1 MALTAEQVPI
11 LMATGAA
18 ALGLAALLWALRVSD
33 GARGAARK
41 YRDRSQDLETSLAEH
56 RSVLG
61 AHPGV
66 ILVWQGDAIEA
77 ETAEIAAPELYGSPV
92 ALAGLLSFT
101 DDAISPDPAVRIVE
115 GLADLEAR
123 DGAGQDTTLR
133 IRLRE
138 LREAGQPFSVT
149 ILGPGGRF
157 LEADGRTAGA
167 RAVVWISDSTIKG
180 IEESSARGKLEEARQ
195 IIARDP
201 TAFLDMLGKSPF
213 PAWRVSGMG
222 KLQWA
227 NLAYIAAVDGG
238 NLDRALERQLM
249 LDQASAEQTRKT
261 ISEGRDFDDTRHMV
275 INGERRAMRVL
286 TFPLS
291 GGAGAMA
298 FDVTA
303 QENAREEL
311 NRHVRAHD
319 ETLNHV
325 ADAVAIFGADR
336 ALTFYNKAFRD
347 IWDLEETFLL
357 DRPKHS
363 QLLDRLREHR
373 KLPART
379 DFASWRA
386 EELSY
391 YLDIDGVK
399 EDTWSLPDGRTLSV
413 TRQRHPMG
421 GLLILFKDITGEL
434 DLQTR
439 FNAMIKTQAS
449 TLDSLH
455 EAVAVFGGD
464 GRLKLHNRA
473 FETLWAL
480 NPDALK
486 RNPDY
491 SAIVEACVPLFHDND
506 TWDGIKGHIT
516 DPSAKARQS
525 TTGEMHRSDGSILTY
540 LTHPLPD
547 GNTLTAFADV
557 TATRR
562 VESALRERAEAFEA
576 ADRLKTEFVRNVSY
590 QLRSPLTVI
599 FGYAELLE
607 TQRNGALTE
616 RQVDYVASI
625 LSASDHLSKLI
636 ENILDLAMIEAG
648 RMDLELAEIDL
659 KEAIDR
665 SVEMV
670 VSKAEDTEIAVRT
683 NITGKLGTM
692 RADERRIRQ
701 ILFNLISNSLRFTE
715 PGGEIIVSASRVGD
729 MVTLS
734 VADNGRGLDADK
746 RATSFDSF
754 VSGDQ
759 RGAGLGLALVKHFVD
774 LHGGTV
780 GMKAV
785 DGGGLEVTCWLPAN
799 AVVGQGAPGGSMIP
813 APAADGSLG
822 QISASASA

>member
-1 MALTAEQVPI
+1 MAITADQVPLI
-11 LMATGAA
+11 MSAGAT

-41 YRDRSQDLETSLAEH
+41 YKDRSSDLETLLAEH
-56 RSVLG
+56 RSILG

-66 ILVWQGDAIEA
+66 ILVWQGDALEPDS
-77 ETAEIAAPELYGSPV
+77 EEMTPPELYGSPV

-101 DDAISPDPAVRIVE
+101 DDAISPDPAVRIIE

-123 DGAGQDTTLR
+123 DSSGQDTTLR

-138 LREAGQPFSVT
+138 LRDTGQPFSLT
-149 ILGPGGRF
+149 IIGPSGRF

-167 RAVVWISDSTIKG
+167 RAVVWVTDTTIKG
-180 IEESSARGKLEEARQ
+180 LEESSARGKLEEARQ
-195 IIARDP
+195 VIARDP
-201 TAFLDMLGKSPF
+201 TAFLDMLGKAPF

-222 KLQWA
+222 KLQWV
-227 NLAYIAAVDGG
+227 NPAYIEAVDGV
-238 NLDRALERQLM
+238 NLDRVLDRQLM
-249 LDQASAEQTRKT
+249 LDQASADQARKT
-261 ISEGRDFDDTRHMV
+261 ISEGVDIDETRHMV
-275 INGERRAMRVL
+275 VNGERRAMRVL

-303 QENAREEL
+303 QEDAREEL

-336 ALTFYNKAFRD
+336 KLTFYNKAFRD
-347 IWDLEETFLL
+347 MWDLDESFLL
-357 DRPKHS
+357 DRPNHG
-363 QLLDRLREHR
+363 QLLDRLRERR

-379 DFASWRA
+379 NYAEWRA

-399 EDTWSLPDGRTLSV
+399 EDTWSLPDDRTLSV

-421 GLLILFKDITGEL
+421 GLLLLFKDITGEL
-434 DLQTR
+434 NLQTK
-439 FNAMIKTQAS
+439 FNAIVKTQAS
-449 TLDSLH
+449 TLDNLH
-455 EAVAVFGGD
+455 EAVVVFGSD
-464 GRLKLHNRA
+464 GRLKLFNKA
-473 FETLWAL
+473 FERLWSL
-480 NPDALK
+480 DHDKLK
-486 RNPDY
+486 DHPDY
-491 SAIVEACVPLFHDND
+491 SDVIEDCVPLFHDLD
-506 TWDGIKGHIT
+506 VWDAIKGHIT
-516 DPSAKARQS
+516 DPSARARQS
-525 TTGEMHRSDGSILTY
+525 TTGEMRRSDGSILTY

-547 GNTLTAFADV
+547 GNTLIAFADV

-562 VESALRERAEAFEA
+562 VESALRDRAEAFEA

-607 TQRNGALTE
+607 TKRNGDLTE
-616 RQVDYVASI
+616 RQTDYVSAI

-648 RMDLELAEIDL
+648 RMDLDVKDVDLSHVIEESID
-659 KEAIDR
+659 
-665 SVEMV
+665 MV
-670 VSKAEDTEIAVRT
+670 VSKAEDTQIAVRAD
-683 NITGKLGTM
+683 IKGELGM
-692 RADERRIRQ
+692 IRADERRIRQ
-701 ILFNLISNSLRFTE
+701 VLFNLISNSLRFTE
-715 PGGEIIVSASRVGD
+715 SGGEIVVSSQRVGD

-734 VADNGRGLDADK
+734 VRDNGRGLAADK

-759 RGAGLGLALVKHFVD
+759 RGAGLGLALVKHFID

-780 GMKAV
+780 GMKPV
-785 DGGGLEVTCWLPAN
+785 DGGGLEVTCWLPVKVTKTVQN
-799 AVVGQGAPGGSMIP
+799 QELLLTDSMP
-813 APAADGSLG
+813 A
-822 QISASASA
+822 

>member
-1 MALTAEQVPI
+1 MAITADQVPI
-11 LMATGAA
+11 IMSAGAT

-41 YRDRSQDLETSLAEH
+41 YKDRSSDLETLLAEH
-56 RSVLG
+56 RSILG

-66 ILVWQGDAIEA
+66 ILVWQGEA
-77 ETAEIAAPELYGSPV
+77 LEPDSEEMTPPELYGSPV

-101 DDAISPDPAVRIVE
+101 DDAISPDPAVRIIE

-123 DGAGQDTTLR
+123 DSSGQDTTLR
-133 IRLRE
+133 IRMRE
-138 LREAGQPFSVT
+138 LRDTGQAFSLT
-149 ILGPGGRF
+149 IIGPSGRF

-167 RAVVWISDSTIKG
+167 RAVVWVNDTTIKG
-180 IEESSARGKLEEARQ
+180 LEESSARGKLEEARQ
-195 IIARDP
+195 VIARDP
-201 TAFLDMLGKSPF
+201 TAFLDMLGKAPF

-222 KLQWA
+222 KLQWV
-227 NLAYIAAVDGG
+227 NPSYIEAVDGV
-238 NLDRALERQLM
+238 NLDRVLDRQIM
-249 LDQASAEQTRKT
+249 LDQASADQARKT
-261 ISEGRDFDDTRHMV
+261 ISEGADIDETRHMV
-275 INGERRAMRVL
+275 VNGERRAMRVL

-336 ALTFYNKAFRD
+336 KLTFYNKAFRD
-347 IWDLEETFLL
+347 MWDLDESFLL
-357 DRPKHS
+357 DRPNHG
-363 QLLDRLREHR
+363 QLLDRLRERR

-379 DFASWRA
+379 NYAEWRA

-399 EDTWSLPDGRTLSV
+399 EDTWSLPDDRTLSV

-421 GLLILFKDITGEL
+421 GLLLLFKDITGEL
-434 DLQTR
+434 NLQTK
-439 FNAMIKTQAS
+439 FNAIVKTQAS
-449 TLDSLH
+449 TLDNLH
-455 EAVAVFGGD
+455 EAVVVFGGD
-464 GRLKLHNRA
+464 GRLKLFNKA
-473 FETLWAL
+473 FERLWSL
-480 NPDALK
+480 DHDELK
-486 RNPDY
+486 DHPDY
-491 SAIVEACVPLFHDND
+491 SDVIEDCVPLFHDLD
-506 TWDGIKGHIT
+506 VWDAIKGHIT
-516 DPSAKARQS
+516 DPSARARQS
-525 TTGEMHRSDGSILTY
+525 TTGEMRRSDGSILTY

-547 GNTLTAFADV
+547 GNTLIAFADV

-562 VESALRERAEAFEA
+562 VESALRDRAEAFEA

-607 TQRNGALTE
+607 TKRNGDLTE
-616 RQVDYVASI
+616 RQTDYVSAI

-648 RMDLELAEIDL
+648 RMDLDL
-659 KEAIDR
+659 KDVDLSHVIEESID
-665 SVEMV
+665 MV
-670 VSKAEDTEIAVRT
+670 VSKAEDTQIAVRAD
-683 NITGKLGTM
+683 IKGKLGVI

-701 ILFNLISNSLRFTE
+701 VLFNLISNSLRFTE
-715 PGGEIIVSASRVGD
+715 SGGEIVVSSQRVGD

-734 VADNGRGLDADK
+734 VRDNGRGLAADK

-759 RGAGLGLALVKHFVD
+759 RGAGLGLALVKHFID

-780 GMKAV
+780 GMKPV
-785 DGGGLEVTCWLPAN
+785 DGGGLEVTCWLPVKVTK
-799 AVVGQGAPGGSMIP
+799 VVQNQEMLLTESLP
-813 APAADGSLG
+813 A
-822 QISASASA
+822 

>member
-1 MALTAEQVPI
+1 MTADQVPI
-11 LMATGAA
+11 IMSAGAT

-41 YRDRSQDLETSLAEH
+41 YKDRSSDLETLLAEH
-56 RSVLG
+56 RSILG

-66 ILVWQGDAIEA
+66 ILVWQGEA
-77 ETAEIAAPELYGSPV
+77 LEPDSEEMTPPELYGSPV

-101 DDAISPDPAVRIVE
+101 DDAISPDPAVRIIE

-123 DGAGQDTTLR
+123 DSSGQDTTLR
-133 IRLRE
+133 IRMRE
-138 LREAGQPFSVT
+138 LRDTGQAFSLT
-149 ILGPGGRF
+149 IIGPSGRF

-167 RAVVWISDSTIKG
+167 RAVVWVTDTTIKG
-180 IEESSARGKLEEARQ
+180 LEESSARGKLEEARQ
-195 IIARDP
+195 VIARDP
-201 TAFLDMLGKSPF
+201 TAFLDMLGKAPF

-222 KLQWA
+222 KLQWV
-227 NLAYIAAVDGG
+227 NPSYIEAVDGV
-238 NLDRALERQLM
+238 NLDRVLDRQIM
-249 LDQASAEQTRKT
+249 LDQASADQARKT
-261 ISEGRDFDDTRHMV
+261 ISEGADIDDTRHMV
-275 INGERRAMRVL
+275 VNGERRAMRVL

-336 ALTFYNKAFRD
+336 KLTFYNKAFRD
-347 IWDLEETFLL
+347 MWDLDESFLL
-357 DRPKHS
+357 DRPNHG
-363 QLLDRLREHR
+363 QLLDRLRERR

-379 DFASWRA
+379 NYAEWRA

-399 EDTWSLPDGRTLSV
+399 EDTWSLPDDRTLSV

-421 GLLILFKDITGEL
+421 GLLLLFKDITGEL
-434 DLQTR
+434 NLQTK
-439 FNAMIKTQAS
+439 FNAIVKTQAS
-449 TLDSLH
+449 TLDNLH
-455 EAVAVFGGD
+455 EAVVVFGGD
-464 GRLKLHNRA
+464 GRLKLFNKA
-473 FETLWAL
+473 FERLWSL
-480 NPDALK
+480 DHDELK
-486 RNPDY
+486 DHPDY
-491 SAIVEACVPLFHDND
+491 SDVIEDCVPLFHDLD
-506 TWDGIKGHIT
+506 VWDAIKGHIT
-516 DPSAKARQS
+516 DPSARARQS
-525 TTGEMHRSDGSILTY
+525 TTGEMRRSDGSILTY

-547 GNTLTAFADV
+547 GNTLIAFADV

-562 VESALRERAEAFEA
+562 VESALRDRAEAFEA

-607 TQRNGALTE
+607 TKRNGDLTE
-616 RQVDYVASI
+616 RQTDYVSAI

-648 RMDLELAEIDL
+648 RMDLDL
-659 KEAIDR
+659 KDVDLSHVIEESID
-665 SVEMV
+665 MV
-670 VSKAEDTEIAVRT
+670 VSKAEDTQIAVRAD
-683 NITGKLGTM
+683 IKGKLGVI

-701 ILFNLISNSLRFTE
+701 VLFNLISNSLRFTE
-715 PGGEIIVSASRVGD
+715 SGGEIVVSSQRVGD

-734 VADNGRGLDADK
+734 VRDNGRGLAADK

-759 RGAGLGLALVKHFVD
+759 RGAGLGLALVKHFID

-780 GMKAV
+780 GMKPV
-785 DGGGLEVTCWLPAN
+785 DGGGLEVTCWLPVKVTK
-799 AVVGQGAPGGSMIP
+799 VVQNQEMLLTESLP
-813 APAADGSLG
+813 A
-822 QISASASA
+822 

>member
-11 LMATGAA
+11 IMAVGAA

-33 GARGAARK
+33 GACGAARR
-41 YRDRSQDLETSLAEH
+41 YRDRSAELETDLAAL
-56 RSVLG
+56 RSIFG

-66 ILVWQGDAIEA
+66 ILVWQGEA
-77 ETAEIAAPELYGSPV
+77 LESENDEIIPPEMYGSPV

-123 DGAGQDTTLR
+123 DSAGQDTTLR

-138 LREAGQPFSVT
+138 LRETGQAFSLT
-149 ILGPGGRF
+149 IIGPSGRF

-167 RAVVWISDSTIKG
+167 RAVVWVTDATIKG
-180 IEESSARGKLEEARQ
+180 LEESSARGKLEEARQ
-195 IIARDP
+195 VIARDP
-201 TAFLDMLGKSPF
+201 TAFLDMLGKAPF
-213 PAWRVSGMG
+213 PAWRMSGMG
-222 KLQWA
+222 KLQWV
-227 NLAYIAAVDGG
+227 NPAYIEAVDGV
-238 NLDRALERQLM
+238 NLDRVLDRQLM
-249 LDQASAEQTRKT
+249 LDQATADQARKT
-261 ISEGRDFDDTRHMV
+261 ISEGIDIDETLHMV
-275 INGERRAMRVL
+275 INGDRRAMRIL

-298 FDVTA
+298 LDVTA
-303 QENAREEL
+303 QEDAREDL

-336 ALTFYNKAFRD
+336 KLTFYNKAFRD
-347 IWDLEETFLL
+347 MWDLDESFLL
-357 DRPKHS
+357 DRPGHG
-363 QLLDRLREHR
+363 QLLDRLRERR
-373 KLPART
+373 KLPAR
-379 DFASWRA
+379 ANYAEWRA

-399 EDTWSLPDGRTLSV
+399 EDTWSLPDERTLSV

-421 GLLILFKDITGEL
+421 GLLLLFKDITGEL
-434 DLQTR
+434 ELQTK
-439 FNAMIKTQAS
+439 FNAIVKTQSS
-449 TLDSLH
+449 TLDNLH

-464 GRLKLHNRA
+464 GRLKLHNNA
-473 FETLWAL
+473 FERLWGL
-480 NPDALK
+480 SGEKLK
-486 RNPDY
+486 DQPDY
-491 SAIVEACVPLFHDND
+491 DAVIEECIPLFHD
-506 TWDGIKGHIT
+506 TEIWAAMKSHIT

-525 TTGEMHRSDGSILTY
+525 TTGEMRRSDGSLLTY

-547 GNTLTAFADV
+547 GNTLIAFADV

-607 TQRNGALTE
+607 TQRNGELTE
-616 RQVDYVASI
+616 RQKDYVSAI

-648 RMDLELAEIDL
+648 RMDLDL
-659 KEAIDR
+659 EDVDLRKVIEESI
-665 SVEMV
+665 EMV
-670 VSKAEDTEIAVRT
+670 VSKAEDTEISVT
-683 NITGKLGTM
+683 SDITGDLGLI

-701 ILFNLISNSLRFTE
+701 ILFNLISNSLRFTDS
-715 PGGEIIVSASRVGD
+715 GGEIVVAAHRMGD
-729 MVTLS
+729 MVTFS
-734 VADNGRGLDADK
+734 VRDNGRGLEADK

-780 GMKAV
+780 GMKPV
-785 DGGGLEVTCWLPAN
+785 DGGGLEVTCWLPAQ
-799 AVVGQGAPGGSMIP
+799 AMRA
-813 APAADGSLG
+813 
-822 QISASASA
+822 ASAQRELLLSDTMPAE

>member
-1 MALTAEQVPI
+1 MAITADQVPLI
-11 LMATGAA
+11 MSAGAT

-41 YRDRSQDLETSLAEH
+41 YKDRSSDLETLLAEH
-56 RSVLG
+56 RSILG

-66 ILVWQGDAIEA
+66 ILVWQGDALEPDS
-77 ETAEIAAPELYGSPV
+77 EEMTPPELYGSPV

-101 DDAISPDPAVRIVE
+101 DDAISPDPAVRIIE

-123 DGAGQDTTLR
+123 DSSGQDTTLR
-133 IRLRE
+133 IRMRE
-138 LREAGQPFSVT
+138 LRDTGQAFSLT
-149 ILGPGGRF
+149 IIGPSGRF

-167 RAVVWISDSTIKG
+167 RAVVWVTDTTIKG
-180 IEESSARGKLEEARQ
+180 LEESSARGKLEEARQ
-195 IIARDP
+195 VIARDP
-201 TAFLDMLGKSPF
+201 TAFLDMLGKAPF

-222 KLQWA
+222 KLQWV
-227 NLAYIAAVDGG
+227 NPSYIEAVDGV
-238 NLDRALERQLM
+238 NLDRVLDRQLM
-249 LDQASAEQTRKT
+249 LDQASADQARKT
-261 ISEGRDFDDTRHMV
+261 ISDGADIDETRHMI

-336 ALTFYNKAFRD
+336 KLTFYNKAFRD
-347 IWDLEETFLL
+347 MWDLDESFLL
-357 DRPKHS
+357 DRPNHG
-363 QLLDRLREHR
+363 QLLDRLRERR

-379 DFASWRA
+379 NYAEWRA

-399 EDTWSLPDGRTLSV
+399 EDTWSLPDDRTLSV

-421 GLLILFKDITGEL
+421 GLLLLFKDITGEL
-434 DLQTR
+434 DLKTK
-439 FNAMIKTQAS
+439 FNAIVKTQAS
-449 TLDSLH
+449 TLDNLH
-455 EAVAVFGGD
+455 EAVVVFGGD
-464 GRLKLHNRA
+464 GRLKLFNKA
-473 FETLWAL
+473 FEHLWSLDHDTLK
-480 NPDALK
+480 DH
-486 RNPDY
+486 PDY
-491 SAIVEACVPLFHDND
+491 SAVIEDCVPLFHDLD
-506 TWDGIKGHIT
+506 VWDAIKRHIT
-516 DPSAKARQS
+516 DPSARARQS
-525 TTGEMHRSDGSILTY
+525 TTGEMRRSDGSILTY

-547 GNTLTAFADV
+547 GNTLIAFADV

-562 VESALRERAEAFEA
+562 VESALRDRAEAFEA

-607 TQRNGALTE
+607 TKRNGDLTE
-616 RQVDYVASI
+616 RQSDYVSAI

-648 RMDLELAEIDL
+648 RMDLDVKDVDLAHVID
-659 KEAIDR
+659 E

-670 VSKAEDTEIAVRT
+670 VSKAEDTQINVRAD
-683 NITGKLGTM
+683 IMGDLGVI
-692 RADERRIRQ
+692 RADERRIKQ

-715 PGGEIIVSASRVGD
+715 SGGEIVVASQRVGD

-734 VADNGRGLDADK
+734 VRDNGRGLEADK

-780 GMKAV
+780 GMKPV
-785 DGGGLEVTCWLPAN
+785 DGGGLEVTCWLPVKVTKSAQN
-799 AVVGQGAPGGSMIP
+799 QELLLTESVP
-813 APAADGSLG
+813 A
-822 QISASASA
+822 

>member
-1 MALTAEQVPI
+1 MAITADQVPI
-11 LMATGAA
+11 IMSAGAT

-41 YRDRSQDLETSLAEH
+41 YKDRSSDLETLLAEH
-56 RSVLG
+56 RSILG

-66 ILVWQGDAIEA
+66 ILVWQGEA
-77 ETAEIAAPELYGSPV
+77 LEPDSEEMTPPELYGSPV

-101 DDAISPDPAVRIVE
+101 DDAISPDPAVRIIE

-123 DGAGQDTTLR
+123 DSSGQDTTLR
-133 IRLRE
+133 IRMRE
-138 LREAGQPFSVT
+138 LRDTGQAFSLT
-149 ILGPGGRF
+149 IIGPSGRF

-167 RAVVWISDSTIKG
+167 RAVVWVTDTTIKG
-180 IEESSARGKLEEARQ
+180 LEESSARGKLEEARQ
-195 IIARDP
+195 VIARDP
-201 TAFLDMLGKSPF
+201 TAFLDMLGKAPF

-222 KLQWA
+222 KLQWV
-227 NLAYIAAVDGG
+227 NPSYIEAVDGV
-238 NLDRALERQLM
+238 NLDRVLDRQIM
-249 LDQASAEQTRKT
+249 LDQASADQARKT
-261 ISEGRDFDDTRHMV
+261 ISEGADIDETRHMV
-275 INGERRAMRVL
+275 VNGERRAMRVL

-336 ALTFYNKAFRD
+336 KLTFYNKAFRD
-347 IWDLEETFLL
+347 MWDLDESFLL
-357 DRPKHS
+357 DRPNHG
-363 QLLDRLREHR
+363 QLLDRLRERR

-379 DFASWRA
+379 NYAEWRA

-399 EDTWSLPDGRTLSV
+399 EDTWSLPDDRTLSV

-421 GLLILFKDITGEL
+421 GLLLLFKDITGDL
-434 DLQTR
+434 NLQTK
-439 FNAMIKTQAS
+439 FNAIVKTQAS
-449 TLDSLH
+449 TLDNLH
-455 EAVAVFGGD
+455 EAVVVFGGD
-464 GRLKLHNRA
+464 GRLKLFNKA
-473 FETLWAL
+473 FERLWSL
-480 NPDALK
+480 DHDELK
-486 RNPDY
+486 DHPDY
-491 SAIVEACVPLFHDND
+491 SDVIEDCVPLFHDLD
-506 TWDGIKGHIT
+506 VWDAIKGHIT
-516 DPSAKARQS
+516 DPSARARQS
-525 TTGEMHRSDGSILTY
+525 TTGEMRRSDGSILTY

-547 GNTLTAFADV
+547 GNTLIAFADV

-562 VESALRERAEAFEA
+562 VESALRDRAEAFEA

-607 TQRNGALTE
+607 TKRNGDLTE
-616 RQVDYVASI
+616 RQTDYVSAI

-648 RMDLELAEIDL
+648 RMDLDL
-659 KEAIDR
+659 KDVDLSHVIEESID
-665 SVEMV
+665 MV
-670 VSKAEDTEIAVRT
+670 VSKAEDTQIAVRAD
-683 NITGKLGTM
+683 IKGKLGVI

-701 ILFNLISNSLRFTE
+701 VLFNLISNSLRFTE
-715 PGGEIIVSASRVGD
+715 SGGEIVVSSQRVGD

-734 VADNGRGLDADK
+734 VRDNGRGLAADK

-759 RGAGLGLALVKHFVD
+759 RGAGLGLALVKHFID

-780 GMKAV
+780 GMKPV
-785 DGGGLEVTCWLPAN
+785 DGGGLEVTCWLPVKVTK
-799 AVVGQGAPGGSMIP
+799 VVQNQEMLLTESLP
-813 APAADGSLG
+813 A
-822 QISASASA
+822 

>member
-1 MALTAEQVPI
+1 MAITADQVPLI
-11 LMATGAA
+11 MSAGAT

-41 YRDRSQDLETSLAEH
+41 YKDRSSDLETLLAEH
-56 RSVLG
+56 RSILG

-66 ILVWQGDAIEA
+66 ILVWQGDALEPDS
-77 ETAEIAAPELYGSPV
+77 EEMTPPELYGSPV

-101 DDAISPDPAVRIVE
+101 DDAISPDPAVRIIE

-123 DGAGQDTTLR
+123 DSSGQDTTLR
-133 IRLRE
+133 IRMRE
-138 LREAGQPFSVT
+138 LRDTGQAFSLT
-149 ILGPGGRF
+149 IIGPSGRF

-167 RAVVWISDSTIKG
+167 RAVVWVTDTTIKG
-180 IEESSARGKLEEARQ
+180 LEESSARGKLEEARQ
-195 IIARDP
+195 VIARDP
-201 TAFLDMLGKSPF
+201 TAFLDMLGKAPF

-222 KLQWA
+222 KLQWV
-227 NLAYIAAVDGG
+227 NPSYIEAVDGV
-238 NLDRALERQLM
+238 NLDRVLDRQLM
-249 LDQASAEQTRKT
+249 LDQASADQARKT
-261 ISEGRDFDDTRHMV
+261 ISDGADIDETRHMI

-336 ALTFYNKAFRD
+336 KLTFYNKAFRD
-347 IWDLEETFLL
+347 MWDLDESFLL
-357 DRPKHS
+357 DRPNHG
-363 QLLDRLREHR
+363 QLLDRLRERR

-379 DFASWRA
+379 NYAEWRA

-399 EDTWSLPDGRTLSV
+399 EDTWSLPDDRTLSV

-421 GLLILFKDITGEL
+421 GLLLLFKDITGEL
-434 DLQTR
+434 DLKTK
-439 FNAMIKTQAS
+439 FNAIVKTQAS
-449 TLDSLH
+449 TLDNLH
-455 EAVAVFGGD
+455 EAVVVFGGD
-464 GRLKLHNRA
+464 GRLKLFNKA
-473 FETLWAL
+473 FEYLWSLDHDTLK
-480 NPDALK
+480 DH
-486 RNPDY
+486 PDY
-491 SAIVEACVPLFHDND
+491 SAVIEDCVPLFHDLD
-506 TWDGIKGHIT
+506 VWDAIKRHIT
-516 DPSAKARQS
+516 DPSARARQS
-525 TTGEMHRSDGSILTY
+525 TTGEMRRSDGSILTY

-547 GNTLTAFADV
+547 GNTLIAFADV

-562 VESALRERAEAFEA
+562 VESALRDRAEAFEA

-607 TQRNGALTE
+607 TKRNGDLTE
-616 RQVDYVASI
+616 RQSDYVSAI

-648 RMDLELAEIDL
+648 RMDLDVKDVDLAHVID
-659 KEAIDR
+659 E

-670 VSKAEDTEIAVRT
+670 VSKAEDTQINVRAD
-683 NITGKLGTM
+683 IMGDLGVI
-692 RADERRIRQ
+692 RADERRIKQ

-715 PGGEIIVSASRVGD
+715 SGGEIVVASQRVGD

-734 VADNGRGLDADK
+734 VRDNGRGLEADK

-780 GMKAV
+780 GMKPV
-785 DGGGLEVTCWLPAN
+785 DGGGLEVTCWLPVKVTKSAQN
-799 AVVGQGAPGGSMIP
+799 QELLLTESVP
-813 APAADGSLG
+813 A
-822 QISASASA
+822 

>member
-1 MALTAEQVPI
+1 MAITADQVPI
-11 LMATGAA
+11 IMSAGAT

-41 YRDRSQDLETSLAEH
+41 YKDRSSDLETLLAEH
-56 RSVLG
+56 RSILG

-66 ILVWQGDAIEA
+66 ILVWQGEA
-77 ETAEIAAPELYGSPV
+77 LEPDSEEMTPPELYGSPV

-101 DDAISPDPAVRIVE
+101 DDAISPDPAVRIIE

-123 DGAGQDTTLR
+123 DSSGQDTTLR
-133 IRLRE
+133 IRMRE
-138 LREAGQPFSVT
+138 LRDTGQAFSLT
-149 ILGPGGRF
+149 LIGPSGRF

-167 RAVVWISDSTIKG
+167 RAVVWVTDTTIKG
-180 IEESSARGKLEEARQ
+180 LEESSARGKLEEARQ
-195 IIARDP
+195 VIARDP
-201 TAFLDMLGKSPF
+201 TAFLDMLGKAPF

-222 KLQWA
+222 KLQWV
-227 NLAYIAAVDGG
+227 NPSYIEAVDGV
-238 NLDRALERQLM
+238 NLDRVLDRQIM
-249 LDQASAEQTRKT
+249 LDQASADQARKT
-261 ISEGRDFDDTRHMV
+261 ISEGADIDETRHMV
-275 INGERRAMRVL
+275 VNGERRAMRVL

-336 ALTFYNKAFRD
+336 KLTFYNKAFRD
-347 IWDLEETFLL
+347 MWDLDDSFLL
-357 DRPKHS
+357 DRPNHG
-363 QLLDRLREHR
+363 QLLDRLRERR

-379 DFASWRA
+379 NYAEWRA

-399 EDTWSLPDGRTLSV
+399 EDTWSLPDDRTLSV

-421 GLLILFKDITGEL
+421 GLLLLFKDITGEL
-434 DLQTR
+434 NLQTK
-439 FNAMIKTQAS
+439 FNAIVKTQAS
-449 TLDSLH
+449 TLDNLH
-455 EAVAVFGGD
+455 EAVVVFGGD
-464 GRLKLHNRA
+464 GRLKLFNKA
-473 FETLWAL
+473 FERLWSL
-480 NPDALK
+480 DHDELK
-486 RNPDY
+486 DHPDY
-491 SAIVEACVPLFHDND
+491 SDVIEDCVPLFHDLD
-506 TWDGIKGHIT
+506 VWDAIKGHIT
-516 DPSAKARQS
+516 DPSARARQS
-525 TTGEMHRSDGSILTY
+525 TTGEMRRSDGSILTY

-547 GNTLTAFADV
+547 GNTLIAFADV

-562 VESALRERAEAFEA
+562 VESALRDRAEAFEA

-607 TQRNGALTE
+607 TKRNGDLTE
-616 RQVDYVASI
+616 RQTDYVSAI

-648 RMDLELAEIDL
+648 RMDLDL
-659 KEAIDR
+659 KDVDLSHVIEESID
-665 SVEMV
+665 MV
-670 VSKAEDTEIAVRT
+670 VSKAEDTQIAVRAD
-683 NITGKLGTM
+683 IKGKLGVI

-701 ILFNLISNSLRFTE
+701 VLFNLISNSLRFTE
-715 PGGEIIVSASRVGD
+715 SGGEIVVSSQRVGD

-734 VADNGRGLDADK
+734 VRDNGRGLAADK

-759 RGAGLGLALVKHFVD
+759 RGAGLGLALVKHFID

-780 GMKAV
+780 GMKPV
-785 DGGGLEVTCWLPAN
+785 DGGGLEVTCWLPVKVTK
-799 AVVGQGAPGGSMIP
+799 VVQNQEMLLTESLP
-813 APAADGSLG
+813 A
-822 QISASASA
+822 

>member
-1 MALTAEQVPI
+1 MAITADQVPI
-11 LMATGAA
+11 IMSAGAT

-41 YRDRSQDLETSLAEH
+41 YKDRSSDLETLLAEH
-56 RSVLG
+56 RSILG

-66 ILVWQGDAIEA
+66 ILVWQGEA
-77 ETAEIAAPELYGSPV
+77 LEPDSEEMTPPELYGSPV

-101 DDAISPDPAVRIVE
+101 DDAISPDPAVRIIE

-123 DGAGQDTTLR
+123 DSSGQDTTLR
-133 IRLRE
+133 IRMRE
-138 LREAGQPFSVT
+138 LRDTGQAFSLT
-149 ILGPGGRF
+149 IIGPSGRF

-167 RAVVWISDSTIKG
+167 RAVVWVTDTTIKG
-180 IEESSARGKLEEARQ
+180 LEESSARGKLEEARQ
-195 IIARDP
+195 VIARDP
-201 TAFLDMLGKSPF
+201 TAFLDMLGKAPF

-222 KLQWA
+222 KLQWV
-227 NLAYIAAVDGG
+227 NPSYIEAVDGV
-238 NLDRALERQLM
+238 NLDRVLDRQIM
-249 LDQASAEQTRKT
+249 LDQASADQARKT
-261 ISEGRDFDDTRHMV
+261 ISEGADIDETRHMV
-275 INGERRAMRVL
+275 VNGERRAMRVL

-336 ALTFYNKAFRD
+336 KLTFYNKAFRD
-347 IWDLEETFLL
+347 MWDLDESFLL
-357 DRPKHS
+357 DRPNHG
-363 QLLDRLREHR
+363 QLLDRLRERR

-379 DFASWRA
+379 NYAEWRA

-399 EDTWSLPDGRTLSV
+399 EDTWSLPDDRTLSV

-421 GLLILFKDITGEL
+421 GLLLLFKDITGEL
-434 DLQTR
+434 NLQTK
-439 FNAMIKTQAS
+439 FNAIVKTQAS
-449 TLDSLH
+449 TLDNLH
-455 EAVAVFGGD
+455 EAVVVFGGD
-464 GRLKLHNRA
+464 GRLKLFNKA
-473 FETLWAL
+473 FERLWSL
-480 NPDALK
+480 DHDELK
-486 RNPDY
+486 DHPDY
-491 SAIVEACVPLFHDND
+491 SDVIEDCVPLFHDLD
-506 TWDGIKGHIT
+506 VWDAIKGHIT
-516 DPSAKARQS
+516 DPSARARQS
-525 TTGEMHRSDGSILTY
+525 TTGEMRRSDGSILTY

-547 GNTLTAFADV
+547 GNTLIAFADV

-562 VESALRERAEAFEA
+562 VESALRDRAEAFEA
-576 ADRLKTEFVRNVSY
+576 ADRLKMEFVRNVSY

-607 TQRNGALTE
+607 TKRNGDLTE
-616 RQVDYVASI
+616 RQTDYVSAI

-648 RMDLELAEIDL
+648 RMDLDL
-659 KEAIDR
+659 KDVDLSHVIEESID
-665 SVEMV
+665 MV
-670 VSKAEDTEIAVRT
+670 VSKAEDTQIAVRAD
-683 NITGKLGTM
+683 IKGKLGVI

-701 ILFNLISNSLRFTE
+701 VLFNLISNSLRFTE
-715 PGGEIIVSASRVGD
+715 SGGEIVVSSQRVGD

-734 VADNGRGLDADK
+734 VRDNGRGLAADK

-759 RGAGLGLALVKHFVD
+759 RGAGLGLALVKHFID

-780 GMKAV
+780 GMKPV
-785 DGGGLEVTCWLPAN
+785 DGGGLEVTCWLPVKVTK
-799 AVVGQGAPGGSMIP
+799 VVQNQEMLLTESLP
-813 APAADGSLG
+813 A
-822 QISASASA
+822 

>member
-1 MALTAEQVPI
+1 MAA
-11 LMATGAA
+11 GAA

-41 YRDRSQDLETSLAEH
+41 YRDRSSDLETDLAAH
-56 RSVLG
+56 RSILG

-66 ILVWQGDAIEA
+66 ILVWQGEA
-77 ETAEIAAPELYGSPV
+77 LEGEGDEIIPPEMYGSPV

-123 DGAGQDTTLR
+123 DSAGQDTTLR

-138 LREAGQPFSVT
+138 LRETGQAFSLT
-149 ILGPGGRF
+149 IIGPSGRF

-167 RAVVWISDSTIKG
+167 RAVVWVTDATIKG
-180 IEESSARGKLEEARQ
+180 LEESSARGKLEEARQ
-195 IIARDP
+195 VIARDP
-201 TAFLDMLGKSPF
+201 TAFLDMLGKAPF
-213 PAWRVSGMG
+213 PAWRMSGMG
-222 KLQWA
+222 KLQWV
-227 NLAYIAAVDGG
+227 NPAYIQAVDGV
-238 NLDRALERQLM
+238 NLDRVLDRQLM
-249 LDQASAEQTRKT
+249 LDHATAEQARKT
-261 ISEGRDFDDTRHMV
+261 ISEGIDIDETRHVV
-275 INGERRAMRVL
+275 INGDRLAMRVL

-298 FDVTA
+298 LDVTA
-303 QENAREEL
+303 QEDAREDL

-336 ALTFYNKAFRD
+336 KLTFYNKAFRD
-347 IWDLEETFLL
+347 MWDLDESFLL
-357 DRPKHS
+357 ERPGHG
-363 QLLDRLREHR
+363 QLLDRLRERR
-373 KLPART
+373 KLPAR
-379 DFASWRA
+379 ANYAEWRA

-399 EDTWSLPDGRTLSV
+399 EDTWSLPDERTLSV

-421 GLLILFKDITGEL
+421 GLLLLFKDITGEL
-434 DLQTR
+434 ELQTK
-439 FNAMIKTQAS
+439 FNAIVKTQSS

-455 EAVAVFGGD
+455 EAVTVFGGD
-464 GRLKLHNRA
+464 GRLRLHNQA
-473 FETLWAL
+473 FERLWNL
-480 NPDALK
+480 SIDKLK
-486 RNPDY
+486 DQPDY
-491 SAIVEACVPLFHDND
+491 DAVVEECIPLFHD
-506 TWDGIKGHIT
+506 TEIWGAMKSHIT
-516 DPSAKARQS
+516 DPSARARQS
-525 TTGEMHRSDGSILTY
+525 TTGEMRRSDGSILTY

-547 GNTLTAFADV
+547 GNTLIAFADV

-607 TQRNGALTE
+607 TQRNGQLTE
-616 RQVDYVASI
+616 RQKDYVSAI

-648 RMDLELAEIDL
+648 RMDLDL
-659 KEAIDR
+659 EDVDLRNVIEE
-665 SVEMV
+665 SIEMV
-670 VSKAEDTEIAVRT
+670 VSKAEDTQIAVRAD
-683 NITGKLGTM
+683 IAGKLGTI

-701 ILFNLISNSLRFTE
+701 ILFNLVSNSLRFTDS
-715 PGGEIIVSASRVGD
+715 GGEIVVSAERIGD
-729 MVTLS
+729 MVTFS
-734 VADNGRGLDADK
+734 VRDNGRGLEADK

-780 GMKAV
+780 GMKPV
-785 DGGGLEVTCWLPAN
+785 EGGGLEVTCWLPAQAMR
-799 AVVGQGAPGGSMIP
+799 AVTAQRELLLSENVVPS
-813 APAADGSLG
+813 
-822 QISASASA
+822 

>member
-1 MALTAEQVPI
+1 MAISADQVPI
-11 LMATGAA
+11 IMSAGAA
-18 ALGLAALLWALRVSD
+18 SLGLAALLWALRVSD

-41 YRDRSQDLETSLAEH
+41 FRDRSTELETTLAEH

-66 ILVWQGDAIEA
+66 ILVWQGEA
-77 ETAEIAAPELYGSPV
+77 LEADGDEIIPPELYGSPV

-101 DDAISPDPAVRIVE
+101 DDAISMNPAVRIIE

-123 DGAGQDTTLR
+123 DSAGQDTTLR

-138 LREAGQPFSVT
+138 LRETGQAFSLT
-149 ILGPGGRF
+149 IIGPSGRF

-167 RAVVWISDSTIKG
+167 RAVVWVTDTTIKG
-180 IEESSARGKLEEARQ
+180 LEESSARGKLEEARQ
-195 IIARDP
+195 VIARDP

-222 KLQWA
+222 KLQWV
-227 NLAYIAAVDGG
+227 NPAYIEAVDGI
-238 NLDRALERQLM
+238 NLDRVLDRQLM
-249 LDQASAEQTRKT
+249 LDQAASEQARKT
-261 ISEGRDFDDTRHMV
+261 ISEGTDIDETRHLV
-275 INGERRAMRVL
+275 IKGERRAMRVL

-303 QENAREEL
+303 QENARDEL

-336 ALTFYNKAFRD
+336 KLSFYNKAFRD
-347 IWDLEETFLL
+347 MWDLDESFLL
-357 DRPKHS
+357 DRPNHG
-363 QLLDRLREHR
+363 QLLDRLRERR

-379 DFASWRA
+379 NYAEWRA

-399 EDTWSLPDGRTLSV
+399 EDIWSLPDDRTLSV

-421 GLLILFKDITGEL
+421 GLLLLFKDITGEL
-434 DLQTR
+434 DLKTK
-439 FNAMIKTQAS
+439 FNAIVKTQSS
-449 TLDSLH
+449 TLDNLH

-464 GRLKLHNRA
+464 GRLKLFNQA
-473 FETLWAL
+473 FERLWGL
-480 NPDALK
+480 SHDLLK
-486 RNPDY
+486 DQPDY
-491 SAIVEACVPLFHDND
+491 SAVIEACVPLFHDVEI
-506 TWDGIKGHIT
+506 WDAIKGHIT
-516 DPSAKARQS
+516 DPSARARQS
-525 TTGEMHRSDGSILTY
+525 TTGEMRRSDGSILTY

-547 GNTLTAFADV
+547 GNTLIAFADV

-562 VESALRERAEAFEA
+562 VESALRDRAEAFEA

-607 TQRNGALTE
+607 TQRNGDLTD
-616 RQVDYVASI
+616 RQSDYVSAI

-648 RMDLELAEIDL
+648 RMDLDL
-659 KEAIDR
+659 EDVQLQDVIEE
-665 SVEMV
+665 SIEMV
-670 VSKAEDTEIAVRT
+670 VSKAEDTEITVRAE
-683 NITGKLGTM
+683 IKGKLGVI
-692 RADERRIRQ
+692 RADQRRIRQ
-701 ILFNLISNSLRFTE
+701 VLFNLISNSLRFTE
-715 PGGEIIVSASRVGD
+715 SGGEIVVSAQRIGD

-734 VADNGRGLDADK
+734 VRDNGKGLEAEK

-780 GMKAV
+780 GMKPV
-785 DGGGLEVTCWLPAN
+785 EGGGLEVTCWLPAQ
-799 AVVGQGAPGGSMIP
+799 AVVHGGAPELML
-813 APAADGSLG
+813 AEARA
-822 QISASASA
+822 